1 MHRGRTPSIRELM
14 DELGYKSP
22 RSAQDILEQLEGKG
36 IIRKHRD
43 GDYQLLRNP
52 DLNPVH
58 AQTVNV
64 PIVGA
69 IAAGSP
75 ILADQNVEG
84 FIPVSISLAKLGS
97 KYFLLHVRG
106 DSMNE
111 AGINDG
117 DFVLVRQQSVA
128 EEGETVVGLI
138 DDSATIKEFHRGKNV
153 VILKPRS
160 TNKVHKPIILDH
172 KFRIQGIVVATV
184 PNME

>member
-1 MHRGRTPSIRELM
+1 
-14 DELGYKSP
+14 
-22 RSAQDILEQLEGKG
+22 
-36 IIRKHRD
+36 
-43 GDYQLLRNP
+43 
-52 DLNPVH
+52 
-58 AQTVNV
+58 
-64 PIVGA
+64 
-69 IAAGSP
+69 
-75 ILADQNVEG
+75 
-84 FIPVSISLAKLGS
+84 
-97 KYFLLHVRG
+97 
-106 DSMNE
+106 MNE